1 VPSTRQSGVKGHR
14 ETPINQGFD
23 PPGVLHAAGWKG
35 AEMEREKLYRL
46 LRLGLEKGASDIHF
60 QVGYLPLYRFH
71 GELVELRF
79 KVLTP
84 QDTEEIVR
92 ILIEDDPLGQD
103 LDFNER
109 DLAFELPGEGRF
121 RVNISRQRRFFNI
134 VLRVIPL
141 QIKTFDDL
149 NLPSVLGDIAQ
160 VRRGFVLV
168 TGPTGMGKSTTL
180 ATMLNEVN
188 RQRKSKIV
196 TVEDPIEFVFTHDRS
211 IITQRE
217 IGTDTA
223 SFPDALRAAL
233 RQDPD
238 VIMVGEMRDLET
250 VDTSLKAAETG
261 HLVFSTI
268 HTADVASTINRLVSF
283 FPSEENL
290 QVRARLADNL
300 KAIVSLRLLV
310 NKKENG
316 RVPAVE
322 VMRSTRSIQECIKD
336 PARTHEI
343 TEYIGRGR
351 SESMQTFDQHLLDL
365 LKANKVTTQTALNA
379 ASNPTDLQTK
389 LEMEGL
395 INEDEDS
402 DQKPEA
408 SAELETD
415 ERF

>member
-1 VPSTRQSGVKGHR
+1 
-14 ETPINQGFD
+14 
-23 PPGVLHAAGWKG
+23 
-35 AEMEREKLYRL
+35 MEREKLYRL

-84 QDTEEIVR
+84 QDTEEIVK
-92 ILIEDDPLGQD
+92 ILIENDPLGQD

-121 RVNISRQRRFFNI
+121 RVNISRQRRFYNI

-141 QIKTFDDL
+141 QIKTFADL
-149 NLPSVLGDIAQ
+149 NLPSVLGDIAS

-180 ATMLNEVN
+180 ATMLNDVN
-188 RQRKSKIV
+188 RLRKSKIV
-196 TVEDPIEFVFTHDRS
+196 TVEDPIEFVFTHDKS

-217 IGTDTA
+217 IGTDTG

-268 HTADVASTINRLVSF
+268 HTDRRRLHDQPARFVLPAREDHASGARAPRGQPPVPWCRFACLREQEAERVAYRH
-283 FPSEENL
+283 
-290 QVRARLADNL
+290 
-300 KAIVSLRLLV
+300 
-310 NKKENG
+310 
-316 RVPAVE
+316 VE
-322 VMRSTRSIQECIKD
+322 LMRSTRSIQECIKD
-336 PARTHEI
+336 PAPHAR
-343 TEYIGRGR
+343 
-351 SESMQTFDQHLLDL
+351 D
-365 LKANKVTTQTALNA
+365 
-379 ASNPTDLQTK
+379 
-389 LEMEGL
+389 
-395 INEDEDS
+395 
-402 DQKPEA
+402 
-408 SAELETD
+408 
-415 ERF
+415 

>member
-1 VPSTRQSGVKGHR
+1 
-14 ETPINQGFD
+14 
-23 PPGVLHAAGWKG
+23 
-35 AEMEREKLYRL
+35 
-46 LRLGLEKGASDIHF
+46 
-60 QVGYLPLYRFH
+60 
-71 GELVELRF
+71 LVELRY

-84 QDTEEIVR
+84 KDTEEIAR
-92 ILIEDDPLGQD
+92 TLLDEAEAEDRD

-141 QIKTFDDL
+141 QIKSFEDL
-149 NLPSVLGDIAQ
+149 NLPGVLGDIAKL
-160 VRRGFVLV
+160 RRGYVLV
-168 TGPTGMGKSTTL
+168 TGATGMGKSTTL
-180 ATMLNEVN
+180 ATMINEVN
-188 RQRKSKIV
+188 RTAKAKIV
-196 TVEDPIEFVFTHDRS
+196 TVEDPIEFVFIHDKS

-217 IGTDTA
+217 IGTDTR

-268 HTADVASTINRLVSF
+268 HTSDVASTIGRLVSF
-283 FPSEENL
+283 FPVEEQL

-300 KAIVSLRLLV
+300 KAVVSLRLLV
-310 NKKENG
+310 NKKQNG

-322 VMRSTRSIQECIKD
+322 VMRSTRTMQECIKD
-336 PARTHEI
+336 PSRTHEI
-343 TEYIGRGR
+343 TDFLERGR
-351 SESMQTFDQHLLDL
+351 SEGMQSFDQHLLDL
-365 LKANKVTTQTALNA
+365 LRANKVSVETALAA
-379 ASNPTDLQTK
+379 ASNPTDFQTK

-395 INEDEDS
+395 FPDS
-402 DQKPEA
+402 GVVDQKPEVPF
-408 SAELETD
+408 EIEPD
-415 ERF
+415 GRF